1 MFKCP
6 MNIIRILDLF
16 ELSVGQQHVTCIE
29 EEEEIHSNTAGLAKK
44 IALLKERV

>member
-1 MFKCP
+1 

-29 EEEEIHSNTAGLAKK
+29 EEIHSNTAGLAKK
-44 IALLKERV
+44 IALPKERV